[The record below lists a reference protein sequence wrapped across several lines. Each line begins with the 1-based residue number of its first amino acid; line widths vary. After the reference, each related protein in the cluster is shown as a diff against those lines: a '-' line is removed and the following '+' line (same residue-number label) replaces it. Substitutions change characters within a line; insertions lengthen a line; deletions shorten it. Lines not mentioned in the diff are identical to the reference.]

1 MSAIVRGKPA
11 WIGKPVLEGYI
22 PYGDLGRITSLQD
35 GPDGRKTSAA
45 QVGDRANAQ
54 RVFKG
59 AMKTPS
65 RYPQSTAKLGNVNRP
80 FGRRIHIILCF
91 TYEAGTGVEG
101 SSPFRRQ
108 GTHQTRCESFDDRP
122 LEEICSLVR
131 GGHRPALDV

>member
-1 MSAIVRGKPA
+1 MGAIVSGKPA

-22 PYGDLGRITSLQD
+22 PYRDPRRITSLQD

-59 AMKTPS
+59 AMKTQS

-80 FGRRIHIILCF
+80 FARRTHIIFYF
-91 TYEAGTGVEG
+91 TYEAGTGVPG
-101 SSPFRRQ
+101 LLPFCPVGAQ
-108 GTHQTRCESFDDRP
+108 
-122 LEEICSLVR
+122 
-131 GGHRPALDV
+131 